1 MIEVLL
7 AKFTENAISHLNLG
21 IIELIS
27 LVSYR
32 FVSLSVVAI
41 LLVLTSLSV
50 PFLRYVG
57 ILYALAVDTYY
68 CVHVGLGRN
77 CS

>member
-7 AKFTENAISHLNLG
+7 AKFTENAISNLNLS

-32 FVSLSVVAI
+32 FVSLSAVAI
-41 LLVLTSLSV
+41 VLVITGLAI
-50 PFLRYVG
+50 PPLRYLGVV
-57 ILYALAVDTYY
+57 YALVVDTFF
-68 CVHVGLGRN
+68 CVYFL
-77 CS
+77 